1 MRIAYLCDGEG
12 CRSEFRTCQREELD
26 ALLRCRHTTD
36 PRHAVNGP
44 CDTPE
49 MEPERFVE
57 LEPGVYMEKAGDC
70 LQDDNKTG
78 ETGGEKSVSGNKPL
92 SRARA

>member
-12 CRSEFRTCQREELD
+12 CRSEFRTCQREDLD

-49 MEPERFVE
+49 MEPERPA
-57 LEPGVYMEKAGDC
+57 L
-70 LQDDNKTG
+70 L
-78 ETGGEKSVSGNKPL
+78 PL
-92 SRARA
+92 CISTMTVTARPDRT